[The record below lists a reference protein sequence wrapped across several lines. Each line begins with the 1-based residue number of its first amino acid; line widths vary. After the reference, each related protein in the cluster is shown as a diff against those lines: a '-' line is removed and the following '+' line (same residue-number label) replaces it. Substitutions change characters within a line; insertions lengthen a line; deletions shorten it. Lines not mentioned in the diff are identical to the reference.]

1 MNKEKKYFNIDLDL
15 LDANRPLNII
25 HGGRGNNLRVRMPKI
40 YWATEA
46 ELRRAFKS
54 EQNFKKFIDKFQ
66 AGGYTQIMLKRKKN
80 ET

>member
-1 MNKEKKYFNIDLDL
+1 MKNEKLHLSTPYGISLTRD
-15 LDANRPLNII
+15 
-25 HGGRGNNLRVRMPKI
+25 NLRVKMPKI

>member
-1 MNKEKKYFNIDLDL
+1 MKSRKIYFDVTDLVD
-15 LDANRPLNII
+15 NTKPLNLIY
-25 HGGRGNNLRVRMPKI
+25 GGRANNLRVRMPKI

>member
-1 MNKEKKYFNIDLDL
+1 MKEKLHLSTPYGISLT
-15 LDANRPLNII
+15 
-25 HGGRGNNLRVRMPKI
+25 HNNLRVRMPKI

-80 ET
+80 ES